1 MSESRPSASQQLGR
15 LADNVAGATGM
26 DAQVNEVIARRVED
40 RRNNLGMTQAE
51 LARASGVRSSVLD
64 ALERKGRGCS
74 AADLWRVA
82 QVLDVSVGELCP
94 PPPAASANSPPRT
107 FRDENEPAPIRR
119 IQPRGERGPV
129 R

>member
-1 MSESRPSASQQLGR
+1 
-15 LADNVAGATGM
+15 M

-40 RRNNLGMTQAE
+40 RRNNLGMTRAE

-64 ALERKGRGCS
+64 ALERKARGCS

-94 PPPAASANSPPRT
+94 APPTAAAGAPPRT
-107 FRDENEPAPIRR
+107 FRDENAPAPVRR
-119 IQPRGERGPV
+119 MQPKGEHGPA